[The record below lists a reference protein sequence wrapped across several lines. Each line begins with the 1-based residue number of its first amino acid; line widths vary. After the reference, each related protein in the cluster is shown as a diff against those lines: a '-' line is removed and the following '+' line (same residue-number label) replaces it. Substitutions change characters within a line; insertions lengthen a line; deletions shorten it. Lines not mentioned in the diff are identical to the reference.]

1 MTNID
6 GQWFEEKINTRLNF
20 ENNLNL
26 RNIILNPPQN
36 YNLISCIYHL
46 GREIN
51 VGHYI
56 NIGRN
61 FIDNKIYIYND
72 QNIVEVRD
80 FKYKNLTPYILM

>member
-6 GQWFEEKINTRLNF
+6 GQWLEEKINTRVNF

>member
-6 GQWFEEKINTRLNF
+6 GQWLEEKINTRVNF

-46 GREIN
+46 GRDIN
-51 VGHYI
+51 AGHYI

>member
-1 MTNID
+1 MRNID
-6 GQWFEEKINTRLNF
+6 GQWFERKINTRLNF

-51 VGHYI
+51 EGHYI

-61 FIDNKIYIYND
+61 FIDNKIYIYIMIKI
-72 QNIVEVRD
+72 QL
-80 FKYKNLTPYILM
+80 K

>member
-61 FIDNKIYIYND
+61 FIDNKIY
-72 QNIVEVRD
+72 
-80 FKYKNLTPYILM
+80 KYITIKIQLK